1 MPSESQGP
9 TEFFSSLGLLTRLD
23 AGRWVVVSIV
33 VCGIVEETKCQSQR
47 VGILCGGAVPP
58 RCICKHLPTAQLA
71 GAFPGKAL
79 DQVKNLP

>member
-47 VGILCGGAVPP
+47 VGILCGALFHHGAYVNTCPQP
-58 RCICKHLPTAQLA
+58 S
-71 GAFPGKAL
+71 
-79 DQVKNLP
+79 